1 MIKLALNTEYTAPLC
16 FTYIA
21 NHPRHEFN
29 SSMKGSA
36 NQPKIFISYSW
47 STPQH
52 EQWVL
57 DFAERLSG
65 DGVVVVLDKWD
76 LKEGQDKHIFMEQ
89 MVNDASI
96 RKVLVVCDNVY
107 QTKANER
114 TGGVGTETQLISK
127 KVYESTS
134 QEKFIPIIREYDASK
149 KPCIPH
155 YMASR
160 IYIDLSSDE
169 KFEENYQ
176 KLIRNLYDKPL
187 IKRPSLGTPPTY
199 VLEEEQVVLKTS
211 HKVAEIQSA
220 LLNDRKSANGLIS
233 DYLDTVIISLE
244 DFRLSGGSA
253 RDFDDRVVETIEK
266 MLPLRNDFIDFV
278 FVVFKYQETID
289 LEKIHNFF
297 EKLIPFS
304 YRPVDIQS
312 YTDVD
317 YDNYKFFIYELILNF
332 FAILLQL
339 KKYKEVSYFIN
350 SQFFYHHPNS
360 NELVYIGVEIFNT
373 YPRSLDEIRNNRLN
387 LHRVSLT
394 ADLIKTH
401 STRSDISFNDIKQA
415 DLILYYV
422 TELHG
427 GGYSWFPRT
436 SIYNSRGNIVEL
448 FERMVSLQYFEKIK
462 GLFDVQ
468 NIQQLKKKIVEYIEK
483 NKDRRRKHSWD
494 YELLPLENV
503 IDQAKIGTIK

>member
-1 MIKLALNTEYTAPLC
+1 
-16 FTYIA
+16 
-21 NHPRHEFN
+21 
-29 SSMKGSA
+29 MKGSTSH
-36 NQPKIFISYSW
+36 PKIFISYSW

-57 DFAERLSG
+57 DLAERLSG

-89 MVNDASI
+89 MVNDTNI
-96 RKVLVVCDNVY
+96 KKVLVVCDTVY

-114 TGGVGTETQLISK
+114 TGGVGTETQLISQ
-127 KVYESTS
+127 KVYESTN
-134 QEKFIPIIREYDASK
+134 QEKYIPIVREYDASK

-155 YMASR
+155 YMANR

-187 IKRPSLGTPPTY
+187 IKRPALGTPPTY
-199 VLEEEQVVLKTS
+199 VIEEEQIILKTS
-211 HKVAEIQSA
+211 HKVAEIKSA

-233 DYLDTVIISLE
+233 DYLDTVIFSLE
-244 DFRLSGGSA
+244 DFRLSGGSST
-253 RDFDDRVVETIEK
+253 DFDDRVVETIEK
-266 MLPLRNDFIDFV
+266 MLPVRNDFIDFV
-278 FVVFKYQETID
+278 FVVYKYQETID
-289 LEKIHNFF
+289 LEKFHNFF
-297 EKLIPFS
+297 EKLITFS
-304 YRPVDIQS
+304 YRPTNVQS

-332 FAILLQL
+332 VAILLQL
-339 KKYKEVSYFIN
+339 KKYKEVSHFIN
-350 SQFFYHHPNS
+350 SQFFYRHPNS
-360 NELVYIGVEIFNT
+360 NELVYMGIEIFDT

-387 LHRVSLT
+387 LRRVSLT
-394 ADLIKTH
+394 ADLIKAH
-401 STRSDISFNDIKQA
+401 STRSDISFEDIKQA
-415 DLILYYV
+415 DLILYYI

-427 GGYSWFPRT
+427 GRFSWFPRT
-436 SIYNSRGNIVEL
+436 SVYNSHGKTVEL

-468 NIQQLKKKIVEYIEK
+468 NIQQLKKLITDYIEK
-483 NKDRRRKHSWD
+483 NKVQQRGHSWD
-494 YELLPLENV
+494 YEILPLENV
-503 IDQAKIGTIK
+503 IDQARIGIIK